1 MHGSDGDLGGSTIS
15 TGAVR
20 SRTSVILVL
29 AVVLVA
35 GAWVGPVRGPRGV
48 LLAGPPLSEV
58 PPVPAAALDGEAAW
72 GALSLC
78 ESTGDFRA
86 IGGNGRFFGAFQFTL
101 ASWRWVGMRGN
112 PIDHPYAVQ
121 LEAARRLYA
130 RQGWEAW
137 PVCARRLGLIGG
149 GVRSSPVRPPRR

>member
-1 MHGSDGDLGGSTIS
+1 MPVAPLQGD
-15 TGAVR
+15 
-20 SRTSVILVL
+20 
-29 AVVLVA
+29 
-35 GAWVGPVRGPRGV
+35 
-48 LLAGPPLSEV
+48 
-58 PPVPAAALDGEAAW
+58 AAW

-101 ASWRWVGMRGN
+101 ASWRWVGMKGN
-112 PIDHPYAVQ
+112 PIDHPYGVQ
-121 LEAARRLYA
+121 LEAARRLHA

-149 GVRSSPVRPPRR
+149 SVRSSPARLPRR